1 MVSEETPAAE
11 AEAPTKPLFTKIGYD
26 NEVKKIGYDDEVKI
40 QKLPLPLL
48 VRCALVMTWP
58 FIWWISIFIFSGGD
72 LHPEEGG

>member
-40 QKLPLPLL
+40 QKITTTTSGDMCSCYDMAFYM
-48 VRCALVMTWP
+48 VD
-58 FIWWISIFIFSGGD
+58 FYFHIFRGRPPS
-72 LHPEEGG
+72 